1 MVLKWLGGSKDA
13 GALYPHVRQVLE
25 EFYLA
30 RALNT
35 AEGT

>member
-1 MVLKWLGGSKDA
+1 MVPEWLGGSKD
-13 GALYPHVRQVLE
+13 ALYPHVRQVLE